1 MKHITLTECDDVIEI
16 GEGDGEKTISPSQAD
31 ELTSFIESQNL
42 KSEYISWGNKSIKF
56 INYVGFIQC
65 STFSIE
71 ILPKVTLHTDYNQ
84 MRKVLIG
91 MLDECGYLKVTTSNM
106 TQLELMEGSLLE
118 IFGRIYASD
127 LYVELNKGITMKYQ
141 QVEDNLMALKGALII
156 QNHIKENLSRNKKYK
171 AYCEYEER
179 TVDHE
184 LNQVF
189 EAANQLLLKRI
200 KNLETQK
207 LLKQMDYILD
217 GVILRSFTKKQL
229 VGVKLDR
236 TNKRFELPLLLAK
249 QFLMNATASFSA
261 KNETSF
267 SLLFAMN
274 DLFEKYIA
282 TLMKKITDH
291 TVYEQHNEYRLL
303 IKENNKRD
311 IFQLKPDLVID
322 NGASQ
327 IIIDTKWKSLTAGN
341 RSGVQREDLFQ
352 MYAYLTRYELAKTAI
367 LLYPKQLALDLDY
380 NASIES
386 WYLSGNEDK
395 KLKAYAIS
403 LEHKNQTIKELL
415 DILRMNGV

>member
-1 MKHITLTECDDVIEI
+1 FV
-16 GEGDGEKTISPSQAD
+16 A
-31 ELTSFIESQNL
+31 
-42 KSEYISWGNKSIKF
+42 
-56 INYVGFIQC
+56 V
-65 STFSIE
+65 
-71 ILPKVTLHTDYNQ
+71 
-84 MRKVLIG
+84 
-91 MLDECGYLKVTTSNM
+91 
-106 TQLELMEGSLLE
+106 
-118 IFGRIYASD
+118 
-127 LYVELNKGITMKYQ
+127 
-141 QVEDNLMALKGALII
+141 
-156 QNHIKENLSRNKKYK
+156 
-171 AYCEYEER
+171 
-179 TVDHE
+179 
-184 LNQVF
+184 
-189 EAANQLLLKRI
+189 NQLLLKRI
-200 KNLETQK
+200 KNIETQK

-217 GVILRSFTKKQL
+217 GVMLRSFTKKQL

-236 TNKRFELPLLLAK
+236 TNKRFESPLLLAK
-249 QFLMNATASFSA
+249 QFLMNVTASFSA

-267 SLLFAMN
+267 SLLFEMN

-282 TLMKKITDH
+282 TLMKKITHH

-352 MYAYLTRYELAKTAI
+352 MYAYLTRYERAQTGI

-386 WYLSGNEDK
+386 WYLSGNEEK
-395 KLKAYAIS
+395 KFKVYAIS
-403 LEHKNQTIKELL
+403 LEYKNQTIKELL